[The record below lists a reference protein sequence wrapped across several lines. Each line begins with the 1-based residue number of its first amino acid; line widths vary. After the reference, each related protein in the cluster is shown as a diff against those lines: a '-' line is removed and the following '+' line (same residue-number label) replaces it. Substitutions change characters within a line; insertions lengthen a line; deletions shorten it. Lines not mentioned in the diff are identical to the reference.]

1 MKSLYSYAVL
11 NNEVF
16 YKCWHILE
24 YITAH
29 PNMSELDQE
38 AIKATIMDA
47 LVYKGEINPNTEF
60 LSLENLAITENPNDY
75 HYEKKPNICGIPLF
89 IKEQLRKRSLT
100 ITGGLPISLF
110 LAKPP
115 SKISRFCVYDPN
127 TAISSIFSECSFY
140 EAIYDSPTRNIRLT
154 ETRPF
159 IEVPIFDEL
168 YLVDTITK
176 RIFKSSS
183 FKEKYHLEVKSTTK
197 KQELT
202 GESKTAYESA
212 IKNENNLAQ
221 IIDFFEMVLQ
231 STEAPDLAE
240 MRYELEQSKKY
251 FPEEW
256 QKHEIYKSEMA
267 AFFNNELFVLK
278 NENLKL

>member
-1 MKSLYSYAVL
+1 M
-11 NNEVF
+11 
-16 YKCWHILE
+16 
-24 YITAH
+24 
-29 PNMSELDQE
+29 
-38 AIKATIMDA
+38 
-47 LVYKGEINPNTEF
+47 VYQ
-60 LSLENLAITENPNDY
+60 LA
-75 HYEKKPNICGIPLF
+75 F
-89 IKEQLRKRSLT
+89 I
-100 ITGGLPISLF
+100 
-110 LAKPP
+110 AKPP

-127 TAISSIFSECSFY
+127 TAISSIFPECSFY

-154 ETRPF
+154 KTRPF

-183 FKEKYHLEVKSTTK
+183 FKEKYHMEVKSTIK

-202 GESKTAYESA
+202 GKSKTAYESA
-212 IKNENNLAQ
+212 VKDENNLAQ

-231 STEAPDLAE
+231 GTEAPDLAE
-240 MRYELEQSKKY
+240 MRYELEQSKIY

-256 QKHEIYKSEMA
+256 QKHEIYESEMA
-267 AFFNNELFVLK
+267 AFFNNGLFVSK